1 MEGTS
6 DVEWTTLH
14 GALLARAFERVLGR
28 AEEGAVAFVRCLTP
42 AVVEALATDGEFAP
56 ADWHVLRVADRDDA
70 GARTITADGAVERRE
85 TKGDPTLLLVDT
97 DRAGA
102 GMDGIYSAS
111 REIDEADLFDEALR
125 LAGAEVTR
133 RSSSSRRRD
142 AERALK
148 TAAGFGRRYSIP
160 PWTEF
165 DFLCRLAYHD
175 QHPGACLHRIGLW
188 PIAESGQANFERELD
203 LSRRFVDHL
212 LGGAG
217 LTIPARI
224 ESLRLA
230 EPTDEQRRDLERF
243 LHAAEARPLLPA
255 LAELADK
262 KRLWIGEVRIEV
274 AQAIQT
280 VELTSWR
287 NPAGRILKWSGL
299 VQEADAPVLILK
311 PPESEDVGDY
321 SKLTIR
327 WKARPGNLEKHAVD
341 YRVAVLTG
349 LDEELAARDVRHSA
363 RREETCRFSDEDFT
377 SLDESS
383 HVSAKV
389 VVSVIGN
396 QVVEPQESEEFI
408 IRFGEPPDKTAG
420 GVGKKVRTFSEG
432 LVEFQD
438 RDRVSAIAASPIGTA
453 VDAKGFVP
461 LRVAEGRSRRS
472 FRVFRPR
479 LIHDV
484 ERQWT
489 ERAGAIGRWRIKVR
503 ASGERVGVPEFIPFE
518 GQEVAAGSR
527 AGTASRRMADR
538 FKAGGG
544 VAQVYDDGSK
554 AFDVV
559 REYVLAWTALLDG
572 DPLWSLCN
580 TVEVQSLSGQ
590 TIGLIVLPA
599 HPSRAAWHAAYDNLV
614 LHAAFDQKQ
623 AAANVRKEFGVLDG
637 AMFPAFL
644 PDPGGGAFVFA
655 DTLGFHAVGMVPDRD
670 PEPKAALAVL
680 ARALGESESEDAT
693 PTVGAQSAAV
703 IGDEVVRYLE
713 CHDASRLLQVHAL
726 RAGDGLTIAR
736 ALGRVHHG
744 YRGADGE
751 ETAMGSEEHG
761 EVDGAGAE
769 LAFSLELYPSPRQRG
784 IAGRFIAAAREK
796 RRSGAGVLSTADRWM
811 LESLSLP
818 GGVTMPRLRWARR
831 WEPDPATAAHL
842 AVAFDTFESRVTSEA
857 SGAPAPRPFHAFGL
871 LAFYERAYVPAPN
884 PVWRSLVPLAE
895 EGEKHPS
902 ERGHTERLTRLGRAI
917 RQAVARHLGFDDGFP
932 VLRTEVSPEKADSL
946 ERLHRLCD
954 WVVTLDRNAGIEY
967 FDSPRDG
974 KAIYDTYVIDCVPE
988 REDLGGLRLI
998 TSTGNL
1004 DDVRAS
1010 LERSLDRMGLDRGLL
1025 TAEFVL
1031 DQLKSISGRL
1041 AIRLSGDTGAD
1052 APTPDLIGLSVA
1064 YANCRRAGTDDG
1076 CWVPLDGGFVIPVD
1090 DVRDLLP
1097 FLSDAGEGKRD
1108 SYPDLIHVSLAPRK
1122 GLAFRFITVKARRH
1136 LREARAPEMLRSIER
1151 EAEGFRTGWREWF
1164 AHDEV
1169 CSSFRAVRRARLAR
1183 LLIFYADKARRH
1195 HLSASSHE
1203 KIVSE
1208 INRMIERGGDY
1219 VFHEPPVGDHGW
1231 IFCPEYAGREP
1242 MEIAVAG
1249 SGTRIFLFGPGLS
1262 QDGDARHPAVANPD
1276 GSGGETRVQ
1285 VATDDSR
1292 ADVTVSD
1299 FDDDAVRSPSGSS
1312 ERQESGTPIDAR
1324 TDVLKDA
1331 TAPEPRGDS
1340 AARSSR
1346 VADTPPSICLGTD
1359 LHANAG
1365 VHWSL
1370 TVKGNPHLLIA
1381 GLPGMG
1387 KTTCLLSLCR
1397 QMVAAGVR
1405 PIVFSYHQDIDERL
1419 GGLIDAV
1426 RFIDF
1431 DGLGFNPLRV
1441 MQRESATAHLD
1452 VAGSLR
1458 DVFSAIFPDLGDLQC
1473 ERVRSAIKE
1482 SFVEAGWPA
1491 ADVPEPEFRR
1501 FVEILRSDP
1510 KPDRGLR
1517 TLLARLGELE
1527 DYGFFEVGETRE
1539 SLWESDRP
1547 VVIRIH
1553 ATQNDTLQRAFA
1565 ALVFYG
1571 LYKDMFRRGIQDRI
1585 THALIFDEA
1594 HRAAGLKLI
1603 PTMAKECRKYG
1614 ISLVLA
1620 SQEARDFHVSLFS
1633 AIANYLVL
1641 RLTEADA
1648 KALVRNVATA
1658 QQERALI
1665 DRLKQMDRF
1674 KALYFCEGKRRPAPV
1689 GLPSLD

>member
-1 MEGTS
+1 M
-6 DVEWTTLH
+6 EWTTLH

-28 AEEGAVAFVRCLTP
+28 PEEGAVAFVRCLTP
-42 AVVEALATDGEFAP
+42 DVVEALATDDEFAP
-56 ADWHVLRVADRDDA
+56 VDWRVLRVAGREDP
-70 GARTITADGAVERRE
+70 GARTITADGAVELRE
-85 TKGDPTLLLVDT
+85 TKGDATLLLVDT
-97 DRAGA
+97 DLVGA

-111 REIDEADLFDEALR
+111 REIDEVDLFDEALR

-133 RSSSSRRRD
+133 RSSSARRRD
-142 AERALK
+142 AERALR
-148 TAAGFGRRYSIP
+148 TAGNRRYGIP
-160 PWTEF
+160 PWTKF
-165 DFLCRLAYHD
+165 DFLCRLAYD
-175 QHPGACLHRIGLW
+175 DTHPGACLHRIGLW
-188 PIAESGQANFERELD
+188 PIAESGQVNFDGELD
-203 LSRRFVDHL
+203 HSRRFVDHL
-212 LGGAG
+212 LGGAGAG

-230 EPTDEQRRDLERF
+230 EPTEEQRRDLERF

-262 KRLWIGEVRIEV
+262 KHLWIGRVRIEFV
-274 AQAIQT
+274 KAIQAI
-280 VELTSWR
+280 ELASWR
-287 NPAGRILKWSGL
+287 NPSGRILKWSGL
-299 VQEADAPVLILK
+299 VEESEADPPVLILK
-311 PPESEDVGDY
+311 HPDSENARDY
-321 SKLTIR
+321 SKLTVR
-327 WKARPGNLEKHAVD
+327 WKARPGNLEKNAAD
-341 YRVAVLTG
+341 YRVAVLTD
-349 LDEELAARDVRHSA
+349 LEEELAAREVRHSA
-363 RREETCRFSDEDFT
+363 GRTETYRFSDEDFS
-377 SLDESS
+377 SLDENS

-389 VVSVIGN
+389 VVSVVGN
-396 QVVEPQESEEFI
+396 QTVEPQESEEFV
-408 IRFGEPPDKTAG
+408 IRFGDPPDKTAG

-432 LVEFQD
+432 LIDLGD
-438 RDRVSAIAASPIGTA
+438 RDRVSAITASPIGTA
-453 VDAKGFVP
+453 VDAKGFVL
-461 LRVAEGRSRRS
+461 LRTAEGRSRRS
-472 FRVFRPR
+472 FRVFRPS
-479 LIHDV
+479 LIRDV
-484 ERQWT
+484 ESQWT
-489 ERAGAIGRWRIKVR
+489 QRAGAIGRWRIKVR
-503 ASGERVGVPEFIPFE
+503 ASGERVGAPEFVPIE
-518 GQEVAAGSR
+518 GDGAAAGSR
-527 AGTASRRMADR
+527 VGIASRRMADR

-554 AFDVV
+554 TFDVV

-572 DPLWSLCN
+572 NPLLSLCN
-580 TVEVQSLSGQ
+580 TVDVQSLSGR

-599 HPSRAAWHAAYDNLV
+599 HPSRVAWHAAYDNLV
-614 LHAAFDQKQ
+614 LHAAFGQKQ
-623 AAANVRKEFGVLDG
+623 SATNVRKEFGVLDG

-644 PDPGGGAFVFA
+644 PDPAGGAFVFA

-703 IGDEVVRYLE
+703 IGDEIVRYLE

-736 ALGRVHHG
+736 ALGRVHRRCQG
-744 YRGADGE
+744 TDDEDSATGPEA
-751 ETAMGSEEHG
+751 
-761 EVDGAGAE
+761 AGGGGGTE
-769 LAFSLELYPSPRQRG
+769 LAFSLALHPSPQQRG
-784 IAGRFIAAAREK
+784 IAGRFIATAREK
-796 RRSGAGVLSTADRWM
+796 RRSGAGVLSPDDRWM

-831 WEPDPATAAHL
+831 HEPDPTTAAHL

-857 SGAPAPRPFHAFGL
+857 SGAPAARPFHAFGL
-871 LAFYERAYVPAPN
+871 LAFYEREYVRTPN
-884 PVWRSLVPLAE
+884 PVWRSVVPLAE

-902 ERGHTERLTRLGRAI
+902 KREHTERLMRLGRAM
-917 RQAVARHLGFDDGFP
+917 RQAVARHLGPGDGFP
-932 VLRTEVSPEKADSL
+932 VLRTEVSPEKANSL

-967 FDSPRDG
+967 FDSPSD
-974 KAIYDTYVIDCVPE
+974 KAIYDKYVIDCVPE

-1004 DDVRAS
+1004 DDVRAA
-1010 LERSLDRMGLDRGLL
+1010 LERALDRMGLDRGLL
-1025 TAEFVL
+1025 TAEFLL

-1041 AIRLSGDTGAD
+1041 AVGLSGNTGAD
-1052 APTPDLIGLSVA
+1052 APTPNLIGLSVA
-1064 YANCRRAGTDDG
+1064 YANCRRVGGDDG
-1076 CWVPLDGGFVIPVD
+1076 CWVPLNSGFVIPVD
-1090 DVRDLLP
+1090 EVRDLLP
-1097 FLSDAGEGKRD
+1097 FLPGEGEGD
-1108 SYPDLIHVSLAPRK
+1108 QGSCPDLVHVSIAPRK
-1122 GLAFRFITVKARRH
+1122 GLAFRFITVKVRRH

-1151 EAEGFRTGWREWF
+1151 ETESFRTGWCEWF
-1164 AHDEV
+1164 AHDDV
-1169 CSSFRAVRRARLAR
+1169 CSAFRAVRRARLAR
-1183 LLIFYADKARRH
+1183 LLTFYADKARRH
-1195 HLSASSHE
+1195 HLSASSHA

-1208 INRMIERGGDY
+1208 IDRMIERGGDY
-1219 VFHEPPVGDHGW
+1219 AFPELPGNDLGW

-1242 MEIAVAG
+1242 MPLAG
-1249 SGTRIFLFGPGLS
+1249 ASARVFLFGPGLPRNA
-1262 QDGDARHPAVANPD
+1262 DLRHAAAADPDESDRETGEQAV
-1276 GSGGETRVQ
+1276 
-1285 VATDDSR
+1285 TDDFR
-1292 ADVTVSD
+1292 ADVSVSGP
-1299 FDDDAVRSPSGSS
+1299 DDDAMRSPAGSN
-1312 ERQESGTPIDAR
+1312 EHLAAGTPIDAR
-1324 TDVLKDA
+1324 TDDTKDVTLPESREA
-1331 TAPEPRGDS
+1331 VEAEPRRDAGP
-1340 AARSSR
+1340 
-1346 VADTPPSICLGTD
+1346 PPSICLGTD
-1359 LHANAG
+1359 LHAD
-1365 VHWSL
+1365 VDVRWPL
-1370 TVKGNPHLLIA
+1370 TVRGNPHLLIA

-1397 QMVAAGVR
+1397 QMVEAGVR
-1405 PIVFSYHQDIDERL
+1405 PIVFSYHADIDERL
-1419 GGLIDAV
+1419 GGLVEAV

-1431 DGLGFNPLRV
+1431 DGLGFHPLRV
-1441 MQRESATAHLD
+1441 LRRESATAHLD

-1458 DVFSAIFPDLGDLQC
+1458 DIFSAIFPELGDLQC
-1473 ERVRSAIKE
+1473 ERIRSAIKE
-1482 SFVEAGWPA
+1482 SFVEAGWPGS
-1491 ADVPEPEFRR
+1491 DLPEPEFRR

-1510 KPDRGLR
+1510 KPDAGLR
-1517 TLLARLGELE
+1517 TLLARFGELD
-1527 DYGFFEVGETRE
+1527 DYGFFEVGQVRE

-1665 DRLKQMDRF
+1665 DRLKQMERF
-1674 KALYFCEGKRRPAPV
+1674 KALYFCEGKRRAAPV
-1689 GLPSLD
+1689 GLLSLD

>member
-1 MEGTS
+1 M
-6 DVEWTTLH
+6 EWTTLH
-14 GALLARAFERVLGR
+14 GALLARAFERVLGTP
-28 AEEGAVAFVRCLTP
+28 EKGAVAFVRCLTP
-42 AVVEALATDGEFAP
+42 NVMEALATDDEFAP
-56 ADWHVLRVADRDDA
+56 VDWQVLRVSDRDDA

-111 REIDEADLFDEALR
+111 REIDEAVLFDEALR
-125 LAGAEVTR
+125 LAGAEMTR
-133 RSSSSRRRD
+133 RSSSARRRD

-148 TAAGFGRRYSIP
+148 AAAGHGGRYGIP
-160 PWTEF
+160 PWTKF
-165 DFLCRLAYHD
+165 DFLCHLAYHD
-175 QHPGACLHRIGLW
+175 RHPGACLHRIGLW
-188 PIAESGQANFERELD
+188 PVAESGQVDFDGELD
-203 LSRRFVDHL
+203 HSRRFVDHL
-212 LGGAG
+212 LGGVGAG

-230 EPTDEQRRDLERF
+230 EPTEEQRRDLERF

-262 KRLWIGEVRIEV
+262 EHLWIGNVRIEV
-274 AQAIQT
+274 MHAIRAI
-280 VELTSWR
+280 ELVPWR
-287 NPAGRILKWSGL
+287 NPAGKILKWSGL
-299 VQEADAPVLILK
+299 VEESETDPPVLILK
-311 PPESEDVGDY
+311 SPESVAAGDG
-321 SKLTIR
+321 SKLTVR
-327 WKARPGNLEKHAVD
+327 WKARPGNLEKNAAN
-341 YRVAVLTG
+341 YRIAVLTD
-349 LDEELAARDVRHSA
+349 LDEELAARDARHSA
-363 RREETCRFSDEDFT
+363 RREETCRFSDEDF
-377 SLDESS
+377 SALDENS
-383 HVSAKV
+383 HVPAKV
-389 VVSVIGN
+389 VVSVVGN
-396 QVVEPQESEEFI
+396 PAVEPRESEEFV
-408 IRFGEPPDKTAG
+408 IRFGDPPDKTAR
-420 GVGKKVRTFSEG
+420 GVGRKVRTFSEG
-432 LVEFQD
+432 LVELDD
-438 RDRVSAIAASPIGTA
+438 RDRVSAIAAGPIGTA
-453 VDAKGFVP
+453 VDAKGFVL
-461 LRVAEGRSRRS
+461 LRTTEGRSPRS
-472 FRVFRPR
+472 FRVFRPS
-479 LIHDV
+479 LIRDV
-484 ERQWT
+484 ESQWT
-489 ERAGAIGRWRIKVR
+489 QRTGAIGRWRIKVR
-503 ASGERVGVPEFIPFE
+503 ASGERVGAPEFIPFE
-518 GQEVAAGSR
+518 GDGVAAGSR
-527 AGTASRRMADR
+527 AGIASRRMADR

-554 AFDVV
+554 KTFDVV

-572 DPLWSLCN
+572 DPLVSLCN
-580 TVEVQSLSGQ
+580 TVDVQSLSGR

-599 HPSRAAWHAAYDNLV
+599 HPSRVAWHAAYDNLV
-614 LHAAFDQKQ
+614 LHAKFEQKQ
-623 AAANVRKEFGVLDG
+623 TAANVRKEFGVLDG

-644 PDPGGGAFVFA
+644 PDPCGGAFVFA

-703 IGDEVVRYLE
+703 IGDEIVRYLE

-736 ALGRVHHG
+736 ALGRVH
-744 YRGADGE
+744 RRCQE
-751 ETAMGSEEHG
+751 
-761 EVDGAGAE
+761 AGDEDSAAGPEAAGDDAGTE
-769 LAFSLELYPSPRQRG
+769 LAFSLELHPSPRQRG
-784 IAGRFIAAAREK
+784 VAGRFIATAREK
-796 RRSGAGVLSTADRWM
+796 RRSGAGVLSPDDRWM

-818 GGVTMPRLRWARR
+818 GGVTLPRLRWARR
-831 WEPDPATAAHL
+831 REPDPTTAAHL

-857 SGAPAPRPFHAFGL
+857 SRAPAARPFHAFGL
-871 LAFYERAYVPAPN
+871 LAFYEREYVRTPN
-884 PVWRSLVPLAE
+884 PLWRSVVPLAE

-917 RQAVARHLGFDDGFP
+917 RRAVARQLGPGDGFP

-967 FDSPRDG
+967 FDSPRDDR
-974 KAIYDTYVIDCVPE
+974 AIYDKYVIDCVPE

-1004 DDVRAS
+1004 DDVRAA
-1010 LERSLDRMGLDRGLL
+1010 LERALDRMGLDRGLL
-1025 TAEFVL
+1025 TAEFLL

-1041 AIRLSGDTGAD
+1041 AVGLSGATGAD
-1052 APTPDLIGLSVA
+1052 APTPELIGLSVA
-1064 YANCRRAGTDDG
+1064 YANCRRVGGDDG
-1076 CWVPLDGGFVIPVD
+1076 CWVPLDSGFVIPVD
-1090 DVRDLLP
+1090 EVRDLLP
-1097 FLSDAGEGKRD
+1097 FLPDDEGQERG
-1108 SYPDLIHVSLAPRK
+1108 SRPDLVHVSIAARR
-1122 GLAFRFITVKARRH
+1122 GLAFRFITVKVRRH
-1136 LREARAPEMLRSIER
+1136 LREARAPEMLRSIEW
-1151 EAEGFRTGWREWF
+1151 ETESFRTGWREWF
-1164 AHDEV
+1164 AHADV
-1169 CSSFRAVRRARLAR
+1169 CSAFRAVRRARLAR
-1183 LLIFYADKARRH
+1183 LLTFYADKARRH
-1195 HLSASSHE
+1195 HLSASIHE

-1208 INRMIERGGDY
+1208 IGRMIERGGDY
-1219 VFHEPPVGDHGW
+1219 AFPELPGGDLGW

-1242 MEIAVAG
+1242 MPLAG
-1249 SGTRIFLFGPGLS
+1249 AGARVFLFGPGLPRNA
-1262 QDGDARHPAVANPD
+1262 DVRHAAAADPD
-1276 GSGGETRVQ
+1276 GSGRETGRQ
-1285 VATDDSR
+1285 AATDDFR
-1292 ADVTVSD
+1292 ADVSVSGP
-1299 FDDDAVRSPSGSS
+1299 DDDAMRSPAGSN
-1312 ERQESGTPIDAR
+1312 ERLAAGTPIDAR
-1324 TDVLKDA
+1324 TDSQKDV
-1331 TAPEPRGDS
+1331 APPESREAVEAEPRRDAG
-1340 AARSSR
+1340 A
-1346 VADTPPSICLGTD
+1346 PPSIRLGTD
-1359 LHANAG
+1359 LHAN
-1365 VHWSL
+1365 VDVRWPL
-1370 TVKGNPHLLIA
+1370 TVRGNPHLLIA

-1397 QMVAAGVR
+1397 QMVEAGVR
-1405 PIVFSYHQDIDERL
+1405 PIVFSYHEDIDERL
-1419 GGLIDAV
+1419 GGLVEAV

-1431 DGLGFNPLRV
+1431 DGLGFHPLRV
-1441 MQRESATAHLD
+1441 PRRESATAHLDHLD

-1458 DVFSAIFPDLGDLQC
+1458 DIFSAIFPELGDLQC
-1473 ERVRSAIKE
+1473 ERIRSAIKE
-1482 SFVEAGWPA
+1482 SFVEAGWPGS
-1491 ADVPEPEFRR
+1491 DLPEPEFRR
-1501 FVEILRSDP
+1501 FVEILRSNP
-1510 KPDRGLR
+1510 KPDAGLR
-1517 TLLARLGELE
+1517 TLLARFEELD
-1527 DYGFFEVGETRE
+1527 DYGFFEVGQVRE

-1689 GLPSLD
+1689 GLLSLD